1 MGKLEFVENATKK
14 SKRMTLQQKFN
25 QELIKTLQTELK
37 LDNVMAVPRLAKV
50 TINVGAKEAM
60 TDKKVLEAILEQIG
74 TIAGQ
79 KPSVRLSK
87 KSIANFKL
95 REGLPIGVC
104 VTLRGK
110 RMFEFVEKLIK
121 IVFPRVRD
129 FRGVPLTSFDGRG
142 NYSLGFKEQIVFPE
156 IDYSK
161 IDKIRGLEITITTT
175 AKNDEEG
182 TALLKALGMPFEKR

>member
-1 MGKLEFVENATKK
+1 
-14 SKRMTLQQKFN
+14 MTLQQKYN
-25 QELIKTLQTELK
+25 QELIKSLQDELK
-37 LDNVMAVPRLAKV
+37 LGNVMAVPRLAKV

-60 TDKKVLEAILEQIG
+60 SDKKVLEAVLEQIG

-79 KPSVRLSK
+79 RPSVRLSK

-95 REGLPIGVC
+95 REGLPIGVA

-110 RMFEFVEKLIK
+110 RMYEFIEKLIK

-182 TALLKALGMPFEKR
+182 KALLKALGMPFEKN

>member
-1 MGKLEFVENATKK
+1 MN
-14 SKRMTLQQKFN
+14 LQQKY
-25 QELIKTLQTELK
+25 QEELIKKLQTELE
-37 LDNVMAVPRLAKV
+37 LDNVMAVPKLSKV
-50 TINVGAKEAM
+50 IVNVGAKEAM
-60 TDKKVLEAILEQIG
+60 TDKKVLEAISEQIG
-74 TIAGQ
+74 TITGQ
-79 KPSVRLSK
+79 KPSVRLAK

-95 REGLPIGVC
+95 REGLPVGVA

-110 RMFEFVEKLIK
+110 RMYDFIEKLIM

-142 NYSLGFKEQIVFPE
+142 NYSLGFREQIVFPE

-175 AKNDEEG
+175 AKNDKEG
-182 TALLKALGMPFEKR
+182 MALLKSLGMPFVKN